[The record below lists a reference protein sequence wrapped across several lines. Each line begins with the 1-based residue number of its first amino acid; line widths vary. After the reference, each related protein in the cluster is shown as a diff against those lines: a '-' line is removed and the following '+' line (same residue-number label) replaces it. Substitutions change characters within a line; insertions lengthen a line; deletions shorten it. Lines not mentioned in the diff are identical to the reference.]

1 MGETVSKIR
10 KYGMQCKVYKVS
22 KEVTNQEVLAVA
34 PEGVVS
40 VSEKLWMILLKNLCR
55 IGQ

>member
-1 MGETVSKIR
+1 
-10 KYGMQCKVYKVS
+10 MQCKGCKVS

-34 PEGVVS
+34 PEGAVS